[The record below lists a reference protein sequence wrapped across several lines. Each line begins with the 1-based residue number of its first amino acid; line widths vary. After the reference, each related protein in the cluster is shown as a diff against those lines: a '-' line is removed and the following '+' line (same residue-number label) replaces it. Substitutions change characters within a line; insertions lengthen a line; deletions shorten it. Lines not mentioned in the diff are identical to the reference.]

1 MTEITFHVGV
11 REKAGY
17 ACRLVRKVSA
27 SGARVVVV
35 SEAEMRDLL
44 DEALWTVAPHE
55 FLPHCRGDVTAE
67 TKALNPII
75 LTLADDEFPLSHH
88 EVMVNLTQE
97 VPPGFG
103 SFQRLNE
110 IIGLDESEIQAAR
123 ERYKSYKSRGY
134 ALKVFDTSAVGASS
148 RTPALQPETP

>member
-11 REKAGY
+11 RDKASY

-35 SEAEMRDLL
+35 SEAAMRDLL

-55 FLPHCRGDVTAE
+55 FLPHCRADSTAE
-67 TKALNPII
+67 MKAVTPII
-75 LTLADDEFPLSHH
+75 LALADDDAPLPHQ
-88 EVMVNLTQE
+88 EVMVNLTRQI
-97 VPPGFG
+97 PHGFG
-103 SFQRLNE
+103 SFQRFNE
-110 IIGLDESEIQAAR
+110 IIGLDKTEIHAGR

-134 ALKVFDTSAVGASS
+134 ALKVFDNAALGTS
-148 RTPALQPETP
+148 